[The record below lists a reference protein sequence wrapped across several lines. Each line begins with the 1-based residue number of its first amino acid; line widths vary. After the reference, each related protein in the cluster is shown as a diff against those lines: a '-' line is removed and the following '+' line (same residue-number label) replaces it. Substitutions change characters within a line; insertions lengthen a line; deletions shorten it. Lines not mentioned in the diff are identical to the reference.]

1 MGRGRGAALRIRRCR
16 RAGGEEHPGGT
27 GLSQG
32 HPRHGRHA
40 EGQDEDRNIRYEH
53 PGPGLGLPDARL
65 RTRRFEARPHAGR
78 GDGPRGLRTWGRR
91 ADLSARPAG
100 AMKAAVIGGAGYA
113 GGELLRLLLS
123 HPEIEVTQ
131 VTSER
136 LGGKFVHTVH
146 PHLRRRTEL
155 KFQSRAS
162 LQPVDVLFIALPH
175 GETSKEIDRLQS
187 LAPTIIDLSADFRL
201 HDPAEYPTWYGWEHP
216 QPALLADFVYALPEL
231 HREQIRTAN
240 RLAAGGCLATATILG
255 LYPLTRA
262 GVVDSTM
269 PIVVE
274 GKTGS
279 SAGGAESGPASHH
292 PHRRGEIRSFAPT
305 SHRHTAEII
314 QELDLQSPNGHGPN
328 IAFSATAVEAVRGI
342 LVTAHV
348 FLKDDLSEK
357 DLWKIYRAAYA
368 DEPFMRIIKESKGI
382 HRCPNPK
389 ILSC

>member
-1 MGRGRGAALRIRRCR
+1 
-16 RAGGEEHPGGT
+16 
-27 GLSQG
+27 
-32 HPRHGRHA
+32 
-40 EGQDEDRNIRYEH
+40 
-53 PGPGLGLPDARL
+53 
-65 RTRRFEARPHAGR
+65 
-78 GDGPRGLRTWGRR
+78 
-91 ADLSARPAG
+91 
-100 AMKAAVIGGAGYA
+100 MKAAIVGAAGYA

-123 HPEIEVTQ
+123 HPEVEVMQ

-136 LGGKFVHTVH
+136 LGGKFVHSVH

-162 LQPVDVLFIALPH
+162 LQPVDVLFLALPH

-201 HDPAEYPTWYGWEHP
+201 RDRGQYPIWYGWEHP
-216 QPALLADFVYALPEL
+216 QPDLLKNFVYALPEL
-231 HREQIRTAN
+231 HRDQIRTSD
-240 RLAAGGCLATATILG
+240 RLATGGCLATAAILG

-262 GVVDSTM
+262 GVIDSTI
-269 PIVVE
+269 PIVIE

-292 PHRRGEIRSFAPT
+292 PHRSGEMRSFAPT

-314 QELDLQSPNGHGPN
+314 QELALQSPNGHGPA

-342 LVTAHV
+342 LITAHV

-368 DEPFMRIIKESKGI
+368 DEPFMRIVKESQGI
-382 HRCPNPK
+382 HRYPNPK
-389 ILSC
+389 ILSGTNYCDVGFERDPHSRRVVVMSALDNLMKGAAGQAVQALNVRFGWDERTGLDFPGLYPI

>member
-16 RAGGEEHPGGT
+16 RAGREEHPGGA

-32 HPRHGRHA
+32 HPRHRRHA
-40 EGQDEDRNIRYEH
+40 SVQDEDRNLRHEH

-65 RTRRFEARPHAGR
+65 RTRRFKARPHAGR
-78 GDGPRGLRTWGRR
+78 GDGPRGLRAWGQR
-91 ADLSARPAG
+91 ADRGPQPPG

-201 HDPAEYPTWYGWEHP
+201 RGRAGYPTWYGWEPP
-216 QPALLADFVYALPEL
+216 QPPLLHDFVYPLPGL
-231 HREQIRTAN
+231 HRGQVSSPN
-240 RLAAGGCLATATILG
+240 RLAAGGCLATAAILG
-255 LYPLTRA
+255 LYPLTRGG
-262 GVVDSTM
+262 GV
-269 PIVVE
+269 
-274 GKTGS
+274 
-279 SAGGAESGPASHH
+279 
-292 PHRRGEIRSFAPT
+292 
-305 SHRHTAEII
+305 
-314 QELDLQSPNGHGPN
+314 
-328 IAFSATAVEAVRGI
+328 
-342 LVTAHV
+342 
-348 FLKDDLSEK
+348 
-357 DLWKIYRAAYA
+357 
-368 DEPFMRIIKESKGI
+368 
-382 HRCPNPK
+382 
-389 ILSC
+389 